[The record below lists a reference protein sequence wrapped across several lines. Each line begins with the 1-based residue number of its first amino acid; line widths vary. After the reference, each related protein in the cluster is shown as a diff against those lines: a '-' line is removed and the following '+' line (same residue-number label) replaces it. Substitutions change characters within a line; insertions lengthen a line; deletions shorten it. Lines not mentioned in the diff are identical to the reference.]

1 MSLCAG
7 LVAAVFVPAE
17 AASAAEV
24 VPVPCSTPALIT
36 AVTAAN
42 QAGGADLRLAA
53 HCTYL
58 LATPNNETDGGN
70 GLPVLTANITLLG
83 GPSTRIRRSNAPDV
97 PEFRLIEVANVATVR
112 IDGIFLEGGKLSAAG
127 SRGGGIYNKG
137 SLTLVQATVGDN
149 SAGSGGGIFNLERAT
164 IDRTRIDANHAETGG
179 GIDNPGQLAILQ
191 SGVENNVARGVG
203 ARDGNA
209 GRVQRAAN
217 RRALGAGIYNGHSL
231 NIVHSTLAR
240 NLAEAANGEAAGG
253 GLYVAEGST
262 GTALQDNPRQQQ
274 QRDRRASPRGRDL
287 RRRRQPGHA
296 GT

>member
-1 MSLCAG
+1 MESFSKGASFLRPAPG
-7 LVAAVFVPAE
+7 VAA
-17 AASAAEV
+17 
-24 VPVPCSTPALIT
+24 STTRALSPSSRP
-36 AVTAAN
+36 
-42 QAGGADLRLAA
+42 RLG
-53 HCTYL
+53 T
-58 LATPNNETDGGN
+58 TQRD
-70 GLPVLTANITLLG
+70 
-83 GPSTRIRRSNAPDV
+83 
-97 PEFRLIEVANVATVR
+97 
-112 IDGIFLEGGKLSAAG
+112 
-127 SRGGGIYNKG
+127 
-137 SLTLVQATVGDN
+137 
-149 SAGSGGGIFNLERAT
+149 FNLERAT

-262 GTALQDNPRQQQ
+262 GTALQDTPVNNNRVTGEHPHGGGIFVAGGNPVTLAPSFV
-274 QRDRRASPRGRDL
+274 RAN
-287 RRRRQPGHA
+287 QPENCYPA
-296 GT
+296 GQVTGCSN